1 MRQLRRVIAVL
12 IAAALAPVS
21 LLAQEAATVSGRVT
35 NAQGQPEAAVLVR
48 IESLNVG
55 ASTGADGNYRLVVPG
70 ARIRAGQSV
79 QITAA
84 RQGLGTV
91 ARTLTLSPGANLTQ
105 NFQMAA
111 TAIIL
116 EDLVVTGT
124 AGATE
129 RAKVPFTV
137 TQVSAEQ
144 LQQVPAPSAASAIQG
159 KVAGAQVV
167 SGSGRPGAAPS
178 ILLRGPK
185 SLDASGRSQEPLYI
199 VDGVVLSGSMVDID
213 ALDIEEIEVVKGA
226 AGASLYGSRAANG
239 VIQIR
244 TRRGTGVAGNSV
256 RYTARSEFGTS
267 ELGQQPDLLL
277 LQTHAYKLTPDG
289 QMFIDATNNQ
299 PCNIY
304 DCKSPLFAGQTA
316 NGGTANAWNSF
327 AVNAW
332 PGQTFNHLDA
342 FFQNGDFLNNY
353 ISAEGRSG
361 ETNFHVS
368 FGNLNQGGVLRGQDG
383 FRRNNFR
390 VNVDQNVRSNLQVAA
405 SAFYSRAKSDELPE
419 NSGNPVFDLTRMTA
433 GVNLAACAD
442 DPTQDCSGDPQ
453 GLEIQPDPFNQ
464 ESPNPLYTLLVR
476 ERETGRGRFLG
487 SANLTYTPISWL
499 DVDFNASYDRADE
512 EYTDYVPKGYLT
524 TSPSITLN
532 NGLLIRQNELE
543 EAFNGSVTASMRF
556 QLGSSIAN
564 RTQLRYLY
572 ERQENVFT
580 TNSGYEFVVGETPV
594 FQNLNSEYLAASS
607 GSFPVRADGYFAITN
622 FDIRDRYI
630 IDALI
635 RNDGSSLFGEDQR
648 RQWYYRLAG
657 AWRVSEEPWFNMGPV
672 NDLKLRYAY
681 GTAGGR
687 PRFSAQYETF
697 SINSGKVSPVTL
709 GNTDLKPEFSREQE
723 AGLDA
728 SLLSDRLN
736 FSLVYANVVTE
747 DQILRV
753 PLAAFTGYEAQW
765 QNAGTLE
772 SNTWEASLDANL
784 IQRDNFSW
792 SARLLYDRTRSTI
805 TELSVPAF
813 NYGVTGQGLDA
824 VFFARQG
831 ETVGT
836 FYGTQVATSCQ
847 QLPADRQA
855 SCATDFAI
863 NDEGLLVWVGPNG
876 SLDAP
881 KWGQQATFTLGGQSV
896 FWGSPIAGQ
905 CQDRVSG
912 EAVYFCPVGDVQ
924 PDYSLSFSS
933 TVNWGGFSLYGLLD
947 AVQGFDVYN
956 QPLQWAIFAS
966 TAGLYDQSGVA
977 EADRKPIGY
986 FAQQYAVSGGLAPST
1001 LFVEDG
1007 SFVKLRELAFRYHFG
1022 ESQLSRL
1029 PGISSLSGL
1038 TLSLLGRNLHTWTD
1052 YRGFDPEVGKADGQ
1066 TGSSALGR
1074 VEGYQYPNFR
1084 TWTLGVEV
1092 NF

>member
-12 IAAALAPVS
+12 IAAVLAPVS
-21 LLAQEAATVSGRVT
+21 LLAQEAATITGRVT

-79 QITAA
+79 QITAS
-84 RQGLGTV
+84 RQGLGQV
-91 ARTLTLSPGANLTQ
+91 ARTLTLSPGANLSQ
-105 NFQMAA
+105 NFTMTP

-137 TQVSAEQ
+137 AQVSAEQ
-144 LQQVPAPSAASAIQG
+144 LRQVPAPSAASAIQG

-167 SGSGRPGAAPS
+167 SGTGRPGAAPS

-185 SLDASGRSQEPLYI
+185 SLDATGRSQEPLYI

-256 RYTARSEFGTS
+256 RYTARTEYGQS
-267 ELGQQPDLLL
+267 ELGQQPELLL
-277 LQTHAYKLTPDG
+277 LQRHAYAMTPNG
-289 QMFIDATNNQ
+289 LFVDATTGEE
-299 PCNIY
+299 CELR
-304 DCKSPLFAGQTA
+304 DCSSPRFAGQTA
-316 NGGTANAWNSF
+316 GGGAANQWNSY
-327 AVNAW
+327 AVNEW
-332 PGQTFNHLDA
+332 PGPTFNHLNT
-342 FFQNGDFLNNY
+342 FFQNGAFLNNY
-353 ISAEGRSG
+353 VSAEGRSG

-368 FGNLNQGGVLRGQDG
+368 FGNLNQAGTLVGQEG
-383 FRRNNFR
+383 FQRNNFR

-405 SAFYSRAKSDELPE
+405 SAFYSRSESDEFPE
-419 NSGNPVFDLTRMTA
+419 DGGNPVFDLTRMTA
-433 GVNLAACAD
+433 GINLAACED
-442 DPTQDCSGDPQ
+442 DPTQNCLDEPER
-453 GLEIQPDPFNQ
+453 LEIQPDPFNV
-464 ESPNPLYTLLVR
+464 ESPNPLYALLVR
-476 ERETGRGRFLG
+476 DRNTDRGRFLG
-487 SANLTYTPISWL
+487 SANLTYSPLSWL
-499 DVDFNASYDRADE
+499 DVDFNASYDREDE
-512 EYTDYVPKGYLT
+512 EYTDYVPKGYRT
-524 TSPSITLN
+524 TAPSATLN
-532 NGLLIRQNELE
+532 NGLLVRQNELQ
-543 EAFNGSVTASMRF
+543 EAFNGSVTGTMRF
-556 QLGSSIAN
+556 QLGRSIAN

-572 ERQENVFT
+572 ERQENVYT
-580 TNSGYEFVVGETPV
+580 ANSGYEFQVGETPV
-594 FQNLNSEYLAASS
+594 FQNLNPENLAAES
-607 GSFPVRADGYFAITN
+607 GSFPVRADGYFVITN

-630 IDALI
+630 IDALV
-635 RNDGSSLFGEDQR
+635 RNDGSSLFGEDER

-657 AWRVSEEPWFNMGPV
+657 AWRLSEEPWFNLGPV
-672 NDLKLRYAY
+672 SDVKLRYAY

-687 PRFSAQYETF
+687 PRFEAQYETF
-697 SINSGKVSPVTL
+697 SVAGGVVTPVTL
-709 GNTDLKPEFSREQE
+709 GNTQLKPEFSREQE
-723 AGLDA
+723 AGLDV
-728 SLLSDRLN
+728 SLLNDRLN
-736 FSLVYANVVTE
+736 LSLVYANVVTE

-753 PLAAFTGYEAQW
+753 PLPAFTGYTAQYR
-765 QNAGTLE
+765 NAGTLE
-772 SNTWEASLDANL
+772 SDTWEASLDANL

-792 SARLLYDRTRSTI
+792 SARVLFDRTRSTI
-805 TELSVPAF
+805 TQLDVPAYT
-813 NYGVTGQGLDA
+813 YGVPGQNLGS
-824 VFFARQG
+824 VWYAREG
-831 ETVGT
+831 EQLGT
-836 FYGTQVATSCQ
+836 FYGTEVATSCDN
-847 QLPADRQA
+847 LPENLANT
-855 SCATDFAI
+855 CATDFQV
-863 NDEGLLVWVGPNG
+863 NDEGLLVWVGNGG

-881 KWGQQATFTLGGQSV
+881 KWGTQAPFTLNGNSV
-896 FWGSPIAGQ
+896 FWGAPIAGQ
-905 CQDRVSG
+905 CTDNSTGDRTF
-912 EAVYFCPVGDVQ
+912 FCPVGKVQ
-924 PDYSLSFSS
+924 PDYSMSFSS
-933 TVNWGGFSLYGLLD
+933 TINFGGFSVYGLLD

-956 QPLQWAIFAS
+956 QPLQWAIFAN
-966 TAGLYDQSGVA
+966 TAGLYDQSDVA
-977 EADRKPIGY
+977 EADRKPVGY

-1038 TLSLLGRNLHTWTD
+1038 TLSLLGRNVHTWTD
-1052 YRGFDPEVGKADGQ
+1052 YRGFDPEVGKSTGA
-1066 TGSSALGR
+1066 TGSAALGR

>member
-1 MRQLRRVIAVL
+1 MKHLRRIIAVL
-12 IAAALAPVS
+12 IAAALAPVA
-21 LLAQEAATVSGRVT
+21 LLAQDAATVTGRVT
-35 NAQGQPEAAVLVR
+35 SAQGQPEAAVLVR

-55 ASTGADGNYRLVVPG
+55 ASTGADGSYRLVVPG

-91 ARTLTLSPGANLTQ
+91 ARSLTLSPGANLTQ

-129 RAKVPFTV
+129 RAKVPFSV
-137 TQVSAEQ
+137 AQVSAEQ
-144 LQQVPAPSAASAIQG
+144 LQQVPATSAASAIQG

-244 TRRGTGVAGNSV
+244 TRRGTGMSGNSV

-267 ELGQQPDLLL
+267 ELGRQPELLL
-277 LQTHAYKLTPDG
+277 LGHHPYALTDNG
-289 QMFIDATNNQ
+289 LFIDATSGE
-299 PCNIY
+299 PCELR
-304 DCKSPLFAGQTA
+304 DCSSPRLAGQTA
-316 NGGTANAWNSF
+316 NGSTASAWNSF
-327 AVNAW
+327 AVNEW
-332 PGQTFNHLDA
+332 PGQTYNHLDT
-342 FFQNGDFLNNY
+342 FFQNGAFMNNY
-353 ISAEGRSG
+353 LSAEGRSG

-368 FGNLNQGGVLRGQDG
+368 FGNLNQGGVLIGQDG

-390 VNVDQNVRSNLQVAA
+390 VNVDQNVRSNVQVAA
-405 SAFYSRAKSDELPE
+405 SAFYSRASTDELPE
-419 NSGNPVFDLTRMTA
+419 DAGNPVFDLTRMTA
-433 GVNLAACAD
+433 GINLAACED
-442 DPTQDCSGDPQ
+442 DPAQSCLNDPQ
-453 GLEIQPDPFNQ
+453 RLEIQPDPFNV
-464 ESPNPLYTLLVR
+464 ESPNPLYDLLVR
-476 ERETGRGRFLG
+476 ERETDRGRFLG
-487 SANLTYTPISWL
+487 SANLTYSPLSWL
-499 DVDFNASYDRADE
+499 DVDFNASYDRQDE
-512 EYTDYVPKGYLT
+512 EYTDYVPKGYRT
-524 TSPSITLN
+524 PTASATLN
-532 NGLLIRQNELE
+532 NGLLIRRNQLD
-543 EAFNGSVTASMRF
+543 EAFNGSVTGTMRF
-556 QLGSSIAN
+556 QLGRSVAN

-572 ERQENVFT
+572 ERQENLFT
-580 TNSGYEFVVGETPV
+580 TNSGYDFQVGETPQ
-594 FQNLNSEYLAASS
+594 FQNLNPDNLAATS

-635 RNDGSSLFGEDQR
+635 RNDGSSLFGEDER

-657 AWRVSEEPWFNMGPV
+657 AWRVSEEPWFNAGPLS
-672 NDLKLRYAY
+672 DLKFRYSY

-687 PRFSAQYETF
+687 PRFTAQYETF
-697 SINSGKVSPVTL
+697 SVAGGVVSPVTL
-709 GNTDLKPEFSREQE
+709 GNTELKPEFSREQE
-723 AGLDA
+723 VGVDAGL
-728 SLLSDRLN
+728 LNDRLT
-736 FSLVYANVVTE
+736 LALTYANTVTE

-753 PLAAFTGYEAQW
+753 PLAAFTGYQAQW
-765 QNAGTLE
+765 RNAGTLK

-784 IQRDNFSW
+784 LERDNLSW
-792 SARLLYDRTRSTI
+792 SARLLFDRTRSRI
-805 TELSVPAF
+805 SELNVPAYT
-813 NYGVTGQGLDA
+813 YGITGQELAA
-824 VFFARQG
+824 VFYAREG
-831 ETVGT
+831 ESVGT
-836 FYGTQVATSCQ
+836 FYGTQVATSCE
-847 QLPADRQA
+847 QLPVDRQP
-855 SCATDFAI
+855 SCATDFAV
-863 NDEGLLVWVGPNG
+863 NDEGLLVWVGPGG
-876 SLDAP
+876 SLDDP
-881 KWGQQATFTLGGQSV
+881 QWGTQADFTLGGGGV
-896 FWGSPIAGQ
+896 FWGSPIKGQ
-905 CQDRVSG
+905 CADRATG
-912 EAVYFCPVGDVQ
+912 AAVYYCPVGDVQ

-933 TVNWGGFSLYGLLD
+933 TLNWGGFSVYGLLD
-947 AVQGFDVYN
+947 AVQGISVYN
-956 QPLQWAIFAS
+956 QPLQWAIFANS
-966 TAGLYDQSGVA
+966 AGLYDQSDVA
-977 EADRKPIGY
+977 EADRKPMGY
-986 FAQQYAVSGGLAPST
+986 IAQQYAVSGIGPSS

-1022 ESQLSRL
+1022 ESTLGRL
-1029 PGISSLSGL
+1029 PGISQLSGL

-1052 YRGFDPEVGKADGQ
+1052 YRGFDPEVGKADGE
-1066 TGSSALGR
+1066 TGSAALGR
-1074 VEGYQYPNFR
+1074 IEGYQYPNFR